1 MRRHDREIK
10 EISEIHSLIDR
21 CDTLRLGFC
30 DGDTPYVVPLS
41 FGFEEHDGTFIF
53 YIHGAKEGR
62 RHTLAKA
69 AAKVCV
75 ELDNCKGFVKSVG
88 GLTADYESFIGVGE
102 IETVTDEEAVKA
114 LELLCRHC
122 GFDTMPC
129 TQKVVDMTCVEK
141 ITVSDFTA
149 KCRFKK

>member
-1 MRRHDREIK
+1 MRRHDREI
-10 EISEIHSLIDR
+10 SELEDIRALVDR

-41 FGFEEHDGTFIF
+41 FGFEESGGVFTF
-53 YIHGAKEGR
+53 YVHGAKEGR

-69 AAKVCV
+69 ATKVCV
-75 ELDNCKGFVKSVG
+75 ELDNCRGFVESTG

-102 IETVTDEEAVKA
+102 IATVTGDEAVKG
-114 LELLCRHC
+114 LTLICNHC

-141 ITVSDFTA
+141 ITVSDYTA
-149 KCRFKK
+149 KRRFK